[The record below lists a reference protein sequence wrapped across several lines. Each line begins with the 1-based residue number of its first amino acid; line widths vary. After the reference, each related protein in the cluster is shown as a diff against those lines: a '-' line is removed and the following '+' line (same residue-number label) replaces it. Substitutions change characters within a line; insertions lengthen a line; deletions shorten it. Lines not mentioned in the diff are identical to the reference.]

1 MFKNLIIS
9 ETAYELAFQ
18 ESEPVFVYEEGV
30 YGNDR
35 TQDRDENTGFPL
47 WTVRVTASN
56 AATREEQALEVRV
69 PSRDQPSAGFKEK
82 VVMPNLRAQM
92 YSRRNER
99 GITVI
104 WFADDCIVPGAAS
117 KPSAPPSSSSSG
129 SASAKAAA

>member
-69 PSRDQPSAGFKEK
+69 PARDQPSAGFKEK

-104 WFADDCIVPGAAS
+104 WFADDCILPGSAG
-117 KPSAPPSSSSSG
+117 KPSAAPSSSSG
-129 SASAKAAA
+129 SGSAKAAA

>member
-1 MFKNLIIS
+1 M
-9 ETAYELAFQ
+9 
-18 ESEPVFVYEEGV
+18 
-30 YGNDR
+30 
-35 TQDRDENTGFPL
+35 
-47 WTVRVTASN
+47 TASN

-69 PSRDQPSAGFKEK
+69 PSKDQPSAGFKEK

-104 WFADDCIVPGAAS
+104 WFADECVVPGAAG
-117 KPSAPPSSSSSG
+117 KPSAPSSSSSS

>member
-69 PSRDQPSAGFKEK
+69 PSKDQPSAGFKEK

-104 WFADDCIVPGAAS
+104 WFADECVVPGAAG
-117 KPSAPPSSSSSG
+117 KPTSPSSSSSG

>member
-69 PSRDQPSAGFKEK
+69 PSKDQPSAGFKEK

-104 WFADDCIVPGAAS
+104 WFADHCIVPGATG
-117 KPSAPPSSSSSG
+117 KPSSSG
-129 SASAKAAA
+129 VAPAKAAA

>member
-18 ESEPVFVYEEGV
+18 ESEPVYLYEEGV
-30 YGNDR
+30 FGSDR
-35 TQDRDENTGFPL
+35 TQDRDEQTGFPL
-47 WTVRVTASN
+47 WTVRVTATS
-56 AATREEQALEVRV
+56 AATFEEQALEVRV
-69 PSRDQPSAGFKEK
+69 PSKDQPTTGFKDT

-104 WFADDCIVPGAAS
+104 WYADEFVAAGSAGKPSKSAAAS
-117 KPSAPPSSSSSG
+117 VPA
-129 SASAKAAA
+129 AAKAAA

>member
-69 PSRDQPSAGFKEK
+69 PSKDQPSAGFKEK

-104 WFADDCIVPGAAS
+104 WFADDCIVPGAAG
-117 KPSAPPSSSSSG
+117 KPSASSSSSSG

>member
-9 ETAYELAFQ
+9 ETADKLAFQ

-69 PSRDQPSAGFKEK
+69 PSKDQPSAGFKEN

-117 KPSAPPSSSSSG
+117 KPSTSPSASSS

>member
-104 WFADDCIVPGAAS
+104 WFADDCIVPGAAG
-117 KPSAPPSSSSSG
+117 KPSAPPSSSSG
-129 SASAKAAA
+129 AASAKAAA